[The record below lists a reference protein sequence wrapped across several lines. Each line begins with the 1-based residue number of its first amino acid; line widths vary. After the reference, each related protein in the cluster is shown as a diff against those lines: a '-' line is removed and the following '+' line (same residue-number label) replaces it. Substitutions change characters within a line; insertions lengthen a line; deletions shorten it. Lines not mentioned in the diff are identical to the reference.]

1 MTLTEI
7 SGQRGDA
14 APTALRAAGGAET
27 LSHPPAGEG
36 HGPAHPDPDAPAAA
50 VPGAGAA
57 DGALLRKE
65 LLPG

>member
-7 SGQRGDA
+7 SLGYQDS
-14 APTALRAAGGAET
+14 AET
-27 LSHPPAGEG
+27 LPHPPAGEG